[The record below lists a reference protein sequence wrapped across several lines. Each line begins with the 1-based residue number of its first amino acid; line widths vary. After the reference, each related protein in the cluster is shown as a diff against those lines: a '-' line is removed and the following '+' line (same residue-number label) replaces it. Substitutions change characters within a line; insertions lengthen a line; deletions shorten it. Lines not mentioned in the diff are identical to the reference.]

1 MFSELTIGRCKFVR
15 AEVVRRGGVVGG
27 PEQQVRARRQREG
40 QRSSNDREL
49 CVAPGTHLDP
59 GTDRDEQEGASAH
72 LASGVEPRVRG
83 VEREQ
88 PDPGEQRDERTEQG
102 Q

>member
-27 PEQQVRARRQREG
+27 PERQVRARRQREG
-40 QRSSNDREL
+40 QRSSN
-49 CVAPGTHLDP
+49 
-59 GTDRDEQEGASAH
+59 DRDEQEGASAH